1 MIEIIKSYIDSPIAL
16 FLLLLLVSAVVG
28 LFVRLIFFGVLTY
41 ASKKSNRTTIQ
52 KLKNRLSSS
61 VFMFLPLL
69 FMHAFLRKTGIT
81 EDWIDV
87 IRPILNSL
95 IIASIAVVSVR
106 LIFFIQ
112 DVLFLKFDISKED
125 NIRERQVI
133 TQIIFLRKMAMFV
146 IILMAICVILLQ
158 FEGVRKYGATILTSA
173 GVAGVILGLAAQK
186 TIGNLLAGIQ
196 IAFTQPIKIDDN
208 VVVEGEWGW
217 IEEINLTYV
226 VVKIWDKRRMILPI
240 TYFTEQTYQNWTRN
254 SSDIMGSVFLY
265 MDYSIP
271 IAAVRKKFESI
282 LESND
287 LWDQQTKVLQI
298 TDSSEKTITVRLL
311 MSARTAP
318 KAWDLRCAIREEML
332 IYIQNEFPE
341 ALPKTRISL
350 EKETDK
356 IVHRKA

>member
-1 MIEIIKSYIDSPIAL
+1 MIEIIKSYIHSPIAL
-16 FLLLLLVSAVVG
+16 FLLLLVVSAVVG

-41 ASKKSNRTTIQ
+41 ASKKSNRITIQ
-52 KLKNRLSSS
+52 KLKTRLSSS

-69 FMHAFLRKTGIT
+69 FMHAFLRKTGIA

-95 IIASIAVVSVR
+95 IIASITVVSVR

-133 TQIIFLRKMAMFV
+133 TQIFFLRKMAMFA
-146 IILMAICVILLQ
+146 IILMAICVILL
-158 FEGVRKYGATILTSA
+158 YGATILTSA

-271 IAAVRKKFESI
+271 IPAIREKFESI

-287 LWDQQTKVLQI
+287 LWDRQTKVLQI
-298 TDSSEKTITVRLL
+298 TESSERTITVRLL
-311 MSARTAP
+311 MSARSAP
-318 KAWDLRCAIREEML
+318 RAWDLRCAIREEML
-332 IYIQNEFPE
+332 IYIQNEFPH

-350 EKETDK
+350 QKDAEE
-356 IVHRKA
+356 VVNRKA

>member
-1 MIEIIKSYIDSPIAL
+1 MIDNIKTYIDSPVLL
-16 FLLLLLVSAVVG
+16 FSLLLVISAIVG
-28 LFVRLIFFGVLTY
+28 LIVRFIFFGILNYV
-41 ASKKSNRTTIQ
+41 SKKSNRKTIQ
-52 KLKNRLSSS
+52 KLKIRFNSSL
-61 VFMFLPLL
+61 FMFVPLL
-69 FMHAFLRKTGIT
+69 FMHTFLIKTGISK
-81 EDWIDV
+81 EWIDV

-95 IIASIAVVSVR
+95 IIGSLTIVSIR
-106 LIFFIQ
+106 LLFFIQ
-112 DVLFLKFDISKED
+112 DILFLKFDITKED
-125 NIRERQVI
+125 NIRERQVV

-146 IILMAICVILLQ
+146 IILLAICVILLQ

-226 VVKIWDKRRMILPI
+226 VVKIWDKRRLILPI

-271 IAAVRKKFESI
+271 IETIREKFHSI
-282 LESND
+282 LEKSD
-287 LWDQQTKVLQI
+287 LWDKQVKVLQI
-298 TDSSEKTITVRLL
+298 TDCSEKTITVRLL
-311 MSARTAP
+311 MSARNAP
-318 KAWDLRCAIREEML
+318 EAWDLRCNIREEML
-332 IYIQNEFPE
+332 VFIQQKYPE
-341 ALPKTRISL
+341 ALPKTRITLDKSDSK
-350 EKETDK
+350 KENL
-356 IVHRKA
+356 V

>member
-1 MIEIIKSYIDSPIAL
+1 
-16 FLLLLLVSAVVG
+16 
-28 LFVRLIFFGVLTY
+28 
-41 ASKKSNRTTIQ
+41 
-52 KLKNRLSSS
+52 
-61 VFMFLPLL
+61 
-69 FMHAFLRKTGIT
+69 MHAFLRKTGIA

-95 IIASIAVVSVR
+95 IIASITVVSVR

-133 TQIIFLRKMAMFV
+133 TQIFFLRKMAMFA

-254 SSDIMGSVFLY
+254 PAI
-265 MDYSIP
+265 
-271 IAAVRKKFESI
+271 REKFESI

-287 LWDQQTKVLQI
+287 LWDRQTKVLQI
-298 TDSSEKTITVRLL
+298 TESSERTITVRLL
-311 MSARTAP
+311 MSARSAP
-318 KAWDLRCAIREEML
+318 RAWDLRCAIREEML
-332 IYIQNEFPE
+332 IYIQNEFPH

-350 EKETDK
+350 QKDAEE
-356 IVHRKA
+356 VVNRKA